1 MTSFSEKIASLRT
14 MVDMCESEL
23 KSLEAGKK
31 TSSVRARKC
40 LQDIKMTSHAM
51 RKDVTDFTKSLPT
64 KSRVPKIAAPVEPES
79 LPVPPVVEVPV
90 EVAPVKPKP
99 KPRRKKVVVE

>member
-1 MTSFSEKIASLRT
+1 MSSFSEKISSLRT
-14 MVDMCESEL
+14 MVDMCESEI

-51 RKDVTDFTKSLPT
+51 RKDVTDFTKSLPI
-64 KSRVPKIAAPVEPES
+64 KSRSSKVVESVEPES
-79 LPVPPVVEVPV
+79 LPVAPVVEVPV

-99 KPRRKKVVVE
+99 KPRRSKKVE